1 MKVESIFPFLVWFKL
16 VTKESIKADFFAGLT
31 GAVIVLPQTKKG
43 STKKGSKKGVKHHID
58 CL

>member
-43 STKKGSKKGVKHHID
+43 SKKGKKGSSIILTVYS
-58 CL
+58 